1 MKKTFASL
9 LLVLTLVHGLNGC
22 AKEDAP
28 PGVGYPPL
36 VGTWKLVVKNVPNDS
51 SFTVRKIEA
60 IDPQTLTFE
69 SDGRMSSSGGE
80 TSYYRSSQAYRVD
93 STRRGRQIGFLPGTI
108 YAAFYQNFILKTD
121 SLTLV
126 PCPSRECDLIFIKSR

>member
-1 MKKTFASL
+1 MKKALGL
-9 LLVLTLVHGLNGC
+9 LFFVAVGAGLGGC

-36 VGTWKLVVKNVPNDS
+36 VGTWKLVLKNVPNDS
-51 SFTVRKIEA
+51 SFTIKKIENTA
-60 IDPQTLTFE
+60 AQTLTFE
-69 SDGRMSSSGGE
+69 SEGKMSSSGEE

-93 STRRGRQIGFLPGTI
+93 STRQGRQIGFIPGSI
-108 YAAFYQNFILKTD
+108 YKAFYQNFILKSD

-126 PCPSRECDLIFIKSR
+126 PCPSRECNLVFVKSR